1 MRGVKYLGVLVVS
14 LFFLTGCSSE
24 KTLTCTNSEESSGI
38 TSNQKIT
45 VTFVDDEVTY
55 VKMSID
61 NEATDDT
68 IIDNWDTF
76 VSILESAFEDAEEDG
91 IVLTTEN
98 DTDNYTFSISLEI
111 DLEKASE
118 DALSEYSLDDIAS
131 SSATY
136 DEVKEAAEE
145 EGYTCK

>member
-76 VSILESAFEDAEEDG
+76 VSILESAFEDTEEDG